1 MDHLAQDD
9 EFVHAPKLNLSQVP
23 GCRAL
28 TYEMLLQH
36 VYAKCLVGSGATH
49 SFVSLDFADAH
60 NFVYEPVSQPL
71 TRMVDGSNVR
81 IHGVLRSVYYKLGT
95 FRYEQSFLVV
105 DMSGLD
111 VVLGMDFLSDND
123 VITSFR
129 KRTMRP
135 WWMNARVR
143 RCCHI
148 DITQKIHTKHNIQAW
163 HINHK
168 KRLFI
173 SKRS

>member
-71 TRMVDGSNVR
+71 TRMADGSSVR
-81 IHGVLRSVYYKLGT
+81 IHGVLRSVHYKLGT

-105 DMSGLD
+105 DMPGLD
-111 VVLGMDFLSDND
+111 VVLGMDFLSNID
-123 VITSFR
+123 VTTSS
-129 KRTMRP
+129 
-135 WWMNARVR
+135 NARIHPPRTHRALTKR
-143 RCCHI
+143 RYHI
-148 DITQKIHTKHNIQAW
+148 VITQKIHTKHNI
-163 HINHK
+163 
-168 KRLFI
+168 
-173 SKRS
+173 